1 MCALRIRAQIRREDS
16 LAPTRA
22 PRTPIQLKQFRE
34 RKRERK
40 EKRKRKRQIGRS
52 QWNFRPRKKPVP
64 RESAKLYNVL
74 RDAQYPL
81 PSFPHWLLWKIY
93 RLPVRNAEI
102 FDRRIILLPDR
113 CPQQLCKLTF
123 KFFHEQRWTNVG
135 RFNRVSF
142 PGFYTYRYI
151 GKRGPPDFFF
161 SFLSLFCWAA
171 SRVFCVIRLY
181 WNESGL
187 PKVEK
192 TLLFLFSCPP
202 LFKIVFRT
210 E

>member
-1 MCALRIRAQIRREDS
+1 MCVCALRIRAQIRREDS

-22 PRTPIQLKQFRE
+22 PRTPIQLKQFRG
-34 RKRERK
+34 RKRER
-40 EKRKRKRQIGRS
+40 E
-52 QWNFRPRKKPVP
+52 RKKKKTDRTLAMEFPTTKKTCTARVGQTLQRFARCAIP
-64 RESAKLYNVL
+64 
-74 RDAQYPL
+74 P
-81 PSFPHWLLWKIY
+81 PSLSPHWLLWKIY

-161 SFLSLFCWAA
+161 FLSLFCWAA